1 MKNIWRDRE
10 IYFVDFNVV
19 LLRDFKLTGFE
30 YYALMDIFKF

>member
-10 IYFVDFNVV
+10 IYFVDFNV

-30 YYALMDIFKF
+30 YYTLIDIFQF